1 MLFSTREIDALK
13 LLRWCRYIPREA
25 MVSTFSDE
33 VLQPLLFFRFITLYR
48 KHDAYVLT
56 GAGNRFLTDHI
67 SELPAPVRPSYKDD
81 DYLRR
86 SRTARF
92 ALTVYRSGLSLFQT
106 ELAALEESGACYL
119 TAQARTRGTNPWGST
134 RLAAL
139 LRLGDMICGAHYIER
154 GIGKLSLT
162 DELNA
167 LNNSTARFSHITR
180 GLIYTGESYDS
191 ILSELDAEEE
201 HPSPRMISYGEAYS
215 KLQMPV
221 FLIPSNEIGAQ
232 QLCLMAQPNY
242 RAKLTQLA
250 LGSSGLPPPADRPE
264 WDAMYQGV
272 PFIMA
277 ADMDFHRIDAAAEG
291 AIASGMGPAYL
302 VAIKGQE
309 DVLKKRYKA
318 TGLAQKVFTFSR
330 EKPELKAALSLHTP
344 SDRQYETQE
353 GEVIHV
359 PSFPEHRK
367 NEKQARQ

>member
-1 MLFSTREIDALK
+1 MLFSTSEIDALK

-25 MVSTFSDE
+25 LTSAFSEE
-33 VLQPLLFFRFITLYR
+33 VLRPLVFFRFITLYQ

-56 GAGNRFLTDHI
+56 GAGNRFLTDRLPN
-67 SELPAPVRPSYKDD
+67 LPAPVRPSYKDD

-106 ELAALEESGACYL
+106 ELAALEEPGACYL
-119 TAQARTRGTNPWGST
+119 TAQARVRGMNPWGST

-139 LRLGDMICGAHYIER
+139 LRLGNMICGAHYVES

-167 LNNSTARFSHITR
+167 LNNSTARFNHITR
-180 GLIYTGESYDS
+180 GLIFTGETYDS
-191 ILSELDAEEE
+191 ILAELKETEEY
-201 HPSPRMISYGEAYS
+201 PTGKMLTYGEAFR
-215 KLQMPV
+215 KLQLPV

-232 QLCLMAQPNY
+232 QLRMMALPNY
-242 RAKLTQLA
+242 REKMTGLA
-250 LGSSGLPPPADRPE
+250 LGSSGQPPPPDHPE
-264 WDAMYQGV
+264 WDAIYQDV

-277 ADMDFHRIDAAAEG
+277 ADMDFHRIDTAAES
-291 AIASGMGPAYL
+291 AIESGMGPAYL

-309 DVLKKRYKA
+309 DVLRKRYKA

-330 EKPELKAALSLHTP
+330 EKPELKKALSLYTP
-344 SDRQYETQE
+344 PDRQYETQE

-359 PSFPEHRK
+359 PPFPRHSK
-367 NEKQARQ
+367 DKKQARQ